1 MAGARCCFGAVL
13 ASTPQYPPLVWT
25 RQVTYDDE
33 GPQRA
38 SFTATMP
45 KRRFKPRPT
54 ATKRHGRPFKP
65 ARPSQ
70 DREQQDARP
79 RLQKVLAAAGL
90 GSRRKCEEMISL
102 GRVEVDRRV
111 VKELGTR
118 VDPTA
123 QEIRVDGEPLPRPKR
138 QYFMLNKPMGVV
150 STARDPAGRPRV
162 TDLVKTD
169 QRLFPIGRLDISS
182 EGLILVT
189 NDGELANLLAHPRYE
204 VEKTYLAQVVGAPS
218 RESLSK
224 LERGVHLAEGYAHAK
239 RVRIKSQ
246 HKQSSTLEIVLDEGR
261 NREVRRLLAR
271 VGHKVLRLKRIAI
284 GALRLGDLAPGEYR
298 PLRSEE
304 VRELKENALAASERP
319 HGAKLDDRSNAV
331 DKRAGRRKPPDH
343 TVRLPAAQ
351 TNDAIARP
359 QINQPERS
367 PPHGFDDDDSFEPPH
382 RPGTIIG
389 DEETEIVK
397 TSTAKGAASIKPIID
412 VRRGIFPGRQDDDF
426 DDDELDAAPP
436 APPAAAPKKTN
447 QRGHGNRRKFKPQE
461 TSRGNR
467 RPAGRE
473 SKAAGR
479 RKGRRR

>member
-1 MAGARCCFGAVL
+1 MSKRPFKSRPSDAKGRG
-13 ASTPQYPPLVWT
+13 
-25 RQVTYDDE
+25 
-33 GPQRA
+33 
-38 SFTATMP
+38 
-45 KRRFKPRPT
+45 RRFKPRAPLHER
-54 ATKRHGRPFKP
+54 AEH
-65 ARPSQ
+65 
-70 DREQQDARP
+70 DARP

-102 GRVEVDRRV
+102 GRVEIDRRV

-118 VDPTA
+118 VDPLH

-162 TDLVKTD
+162 TDLVKSD

-204 VEKTYLAQVVGAPS
+204 VEKTYLAQVAGAPS
-218 RESLSK
+218 RESLAK

-284 GALRLGDLAPGEYR
+284 GPLRLGNLGPGEYR
-298 PLRSEE
+298 PLGAEE
-304 VRELKENALAASERP
+304 IRHLKENALAPSKHPR
-319 HGAKLDDRSNAV
+319 DDRQD
-331 DKRAGRRKPPDH
+331 DKRKRRNTEELPPPQS
-343 TVRLPAAQ
+343 PAAQ
-351 TNDAIARP
+351 TDDTLARP
-359 QINQPERS
+359 QLELPERS
-367 PPHGFDDDDSFEPPH
+367 ASHGFDDDDSFEPPR
-382 RPGTIIG
+382 RPGAIIG
-389 DEETEIVK
+389 ADESETE
-397 TSTAKGAASIKPIID
+397 TPSTARRSAPSIKPIID
-412 VRRGIFPGRQDDDF
+412 VRRGIFPARNSDDF
-426 DDDELDAAPP
+426 DDDELDDSPRPP
-436 APPAAAPKKTN
+436 PMMSPKASKRPR
-447 QRGHGNRRKFKPQE
+447 RGAQPRFKKPGPRHTDRPQGD
-461 TSRGNR
+461 RGSQHAR
-467 RPAGRE
+467 
-473 SKAAGR
+473 R